1 MLKKYGYY
9 LRQILPLMRNSWLPA
24 TVLLAAV
31 CGYML
36 FEPFS
41 ETVQNIF
48 HCIFFALNITGIIL
62 LAKFNRNRPLFFIII
77 MMLSYISINYL
88 KYSHGII
95 YYLTP
100 AYYNLVFLSASGL
113 LFFYFLPNRPFFSAD
128 TVNFLIIIFAAVS
141 LSESLSN
148 SDIKLDFSPIINFGC
163 GLQIFGLSVFWIIIS
178 VMLLYASIKNNILE
192 TAMAFATVNIMV
204 GFYFSDHPA
213 VLALFFMTAAFT
225 VFSGIIRHLFF
236 ILRKDPATELGNG
249 RSFIAAA
256 AKLPLKYGLG
266 IICIDDYKHLI
277 QAFRKSG
284 LNDIMLM
291 ISKKIAELE
300 PEAMLYRCTPD
311 EFVIIFPNAE
321 KGTSFKRLDD
331 VRRKIAASAF
341 ILPRIK
347 RPIKITV
354 SCSIAEKKRSDKVS
368 DVFIRARRVLQKTYK
383 FTQNITSQ
391 A

>member
-24 TVLLAAV
+24 SILLVAV
-31 CGYML
+31 CYYML
-36 FEPFS
+36 FEPLG
-41 ETVQNIF
+41 ETVQNAF
-48 HCIFFALNITGIIL
+48 HYSFYILNIISIIL
-62 LAKFNRNRPLFFIII
+62 LARFNRNRQLFFIII
-77 MMLSYISINYL
+77 MMLGYTIVNYL
-88 KYSHGII
+88 KYTHGII

-100 AYYNLVFLSASGL
+100 AYYNLVFLSATGL

-141 LSESLSN
+141 LGESLSG
-148 SDIKLDFSPIINFGC
+148 SEIKLDFSPIINFGC

-178 VMLLYASIKNNILE
+178 IMLLYASIKDNIPE
-192 TAMAFATVNIMV
+192 TNMAFAAVNIMI
-204 GFYFSDHPA
+204 GFYFSDRPA
-213 VLALFFMTAAFT
+213 VLSLFFATAAVT
-225 VFSGIIRHLFF
+225 VFSGIVRYLFF
-236 ILRKDPATELGNG
+236 IFRKDTATGLRNG
-249 RSFIAAA
+249 RSFISDST
-256 AKLPLKYGLG
+256 KLPLKYGLG
-266 IICIDDYKHLI
+266 IICIDDYKHLR

-284 LNDIMLM
+284 LDDIMLM
-291 ISKKIAELE
+291 ISKKITEME
-300 PEAMLYRCTPD
+300 PDAMLYRCTPD

-321 KGTSFKRLDD
+321 KGTSFKRLDEI
-331 VRRKIAASAF
+331 RRKIAASAF

-347 RPIKITV
+347 RPVKITV
-354 SCSIAEKKRSDKVS
+354 SCSIAEKKRSDKIS